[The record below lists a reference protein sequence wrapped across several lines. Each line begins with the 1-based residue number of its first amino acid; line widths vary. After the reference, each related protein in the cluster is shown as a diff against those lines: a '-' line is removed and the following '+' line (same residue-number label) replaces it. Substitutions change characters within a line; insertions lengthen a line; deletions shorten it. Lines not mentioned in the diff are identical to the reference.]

1 MGRGRRGRGVDTK
14 NGHLRIRFTYL
25 GKRRTETVALAP
37 TAANLKAAERLAAR
51 IRQEVDLGVFDY
63 AATFPDS
70 QFAKAQ
76 VAAKVLEA
84 VPVKTVKEYAKSWQK
99 TLIGEKSTLLGYRAQ
114 MNKFWLPAEVE
125 FAGETKALGD
135 LPITAVRHTH
145 IATIIAGKATA
156 GASGKTTNNLLIP
169 IRAMFEAAEADLVVD
184 ASPLEKVHN
193 RRHQRKPIDPFDRPE
208 MTAIIVHQQR
218 YPATIA
224 NYFVFAFA
232 TGLRTSELI
241 ALQWGD
247 IDWNR
252 RTVAISRAQV
262 RHAEKDTKTHQVR
275 EVDLTDMAMG
285 ALLSQKAVSFMRG
298 HKAAIFCDLEG
309 KPWLSERR
317 LREQFFQPTL
327 RACGIRQRP
336 AYNTRHTY
344 ATLALMAGVNPA
356 YISTQLGHASTAML
370 FKHYAKWIK
379 GADSGQEAGK
389 LNAAFGP
396 KLVPKT
402 TVAN

>member
-1 MGRGRRGRGVDTK
+1 MGRGRHGSGVDAK
-14 NGHLRIRFTYL
+14 NGRLRIRFTFQ
-25 GKRRTETVALAP
+25 GQRRTEIVALAP
-37 TAANLKAAERLAAR
+37 TAANLKATERLAAR
-51 IRQEVDLGVFDY
+51 LRQEIALGVFDY

-70 QFAKAQ
+70 QFAKEQ
-76 VAAKVLEA
+76 AAKAALVA
-84 VPVKTVKEYAKSWQK
+84 VPVQTVEEYAEGWAK
-99 TLIGEKSTLLGYRAQ
+99 TLMGEKSTLLGYRAQ
-114 MNKFWLPAEVE
+114 MKKFWLPAEVD
-125 FAGETKALGD
+125 FAGETKALGAI
-135 LPITAVRHTH
+135 PITAVRHTH
-145 IATIIAGKATA
+145 IATIIARKAET

-169 IRAMFEAAEADLVVD
+169 IRAMFEAAEADGVVD
-184 ASPLEKVHN
+184 ASPIEKIHN

-208 MTAIIVHQQR
+208 MDAIIAHQQR

-232 TGLRTSELI
+232 TGLRSSELI

-247 IDWNR
+247 VDWNR
-252 RTVAISRAQV
+252 RTVSISRAQV
-262 RHAEKDTKTHQVR
+262 RHAEKGTKTHQVR
-275 EVDLTDMAMG
+275 EVDLTDLAMG
-285 ALLSQKAVSFMRG
+285 ALIAQKAISFMRG
-298 HKAAIFCDLEG
+298 HKAAIFCDVDG
-309 KPWLSERR
+309 SPWLSERR

-356 YISTQLGHASTAML
+356 YIAAQLGHASTAML

-379 GADSGQEAGK
+379 GADSGHEAGK